1 MNEFQCFKNDELGDI
16 HAILADGTIWF
27 LGQEISR
34 SMAYRDPSSAVKD
47 NVNEE
52 DIMAVSILNLPNL
65 PKGVGRNRNIIN
77 EHGIRDFIHKA
88 QGRPKR
94 RGKAKRL
101 QKFLDSEVIP
111 ALKST
116 QNQQTLPFQDSL
128 TKQTR
133 IVTNLQC
140 EIDAKNAIISEQKK
154 VIHKLKEKIS
164 LIHVLTQA

>member
-34 SMAYRDPSSAVKD
+34 SMAYRDP
-47 NVNEE
+47 
-52 DIMAVSILNLPNL
+52 VSILNLPNL